1 MLWFQLGEPSE
12 AHADQ
17 RAGEEGGKGICSPA
31 SLHAGHGHYI
41 PLHKAIDFIS
51 PSFFYYYYLFKETF
65 KTFYFANHSQ
75 VKCVYVLCISEL
87 YT

>member
-1 MLWFQLGEPSE
+1 MSMFTSSLMLWFQLGQPTE

-31 SLHAGHGHYI
+31 YLYAGHGHYI

-51 PSFFYYYYLFKETF
+51 PSFFIIIIASLRKLLRHFILLITPK
-65 KTFYFANHSQ
+65 
-75 VKCVYVLCISEL
+75 
-87 YT
+87 

>member
-1 MLWFQLGEPSE
+1 MLWFQLGQPSE

-51 PSFFYYYYLFKETF
+51 PSFFIIITSLRKLLKHFILLITPK
-65 KTFYFANHSQ
+65 
-75 VKCVYVLCISEL
+75 
-87 YT
+87 